1 MTQKA
6 SNTVGNHLF
15 LPLKIFGVV
24 ESLLAKI
31 LWNMVESLL
40 FKMWYAANFP
50 PGNTSFKSAA
60 IVSLKKIC
68 WPKKIASV
76 IYII

>member
-1 MTQKA
+1 VEYGGVIAVQD
-6 SNTVGNHLF
+6 VGM
-15 LPLKIFGVV
+15 LP
-24 ESLLAKI
+24 
-31 LWNMVESLL
+31 
-40 FKMWYAANFP
+40 NFHP
-50 PGNTSFKSAA
+50 VIPVFKSAA